1 MDDLIIKG
9 IAVGVIETLFIIFM
23 VYKIVKESKR

>member
-9 IAVGVIETLFIIFM
+9 IAVGVIELLFLIFM